1 MKALSLAGILV
12 LSVIGAARADPP
24 RVVASIVPVHAI
36 VAAVMAGVAVPA
48 LVVKGGGSP
57 HAYALRPSDARAL
70 ARANLVFWIGE
81 GLETFLAKPLAAL
94 AGTARVVTLTD
105 AEGIRHLPV
114 RAGGAW
120 EQRTEDDAG
129 GEPGHATDPH
139 VWLDPANAVAIAR
152 AAAAALAG
160 ADPDNRAIYAANA
173 ERFAARADALDAEIE
188 AFLAPVRTTPYAVF
202 HDAFQHFER
211 RYRLNAVGAVTA
223 GPQQQPSAKR
233 IQWIGERIETLGAR
247 CLFREPQF
255 APALAET
262 IARDVNARTGV
273 LDPLGAA
280 LEPGPDA
287 YFALMRG
294 LARALRDCLTA
305 GK

>member
-1 MKALSLAGILV
+1 MKALSLAGFLV

-36 VAAVMAGVAVPA
+36 VAAVMEGVAAPA
-48 LVVKGGGSP
+48 LVVERGGSP

-70 ARANLVFWIGE
+70 ARADLVFWMGA

-94 AGTARVVTLTD
+94 ADTARVVTLTD
-105 AEGIRHLPV
+105 AEEIRHLPV
-114 RAGGAW
+114 RAGGKPG
-120 EQRTEDDAG
+120 DA
-129 GEPGHATDPH
+129 ADPH
-139 VWLDPANAVAIAR
+139 VWLDPANAVVIAR
-152 AAAAALAG
+152 AAAAALAD

-173 ERFAARADALDAEIE
+173 ERFAARADALDAELE
-188 AFLAPVRTTPYAVF
+188 AFLAPVRTTPYAVL

-223 GPQQQPSAKR
+223 GPEHMPGAKR
-233 IQWIGERIETLGAR
+233 IQRIRERIETLGAP
-247 CLFREPQF
+247 CLFSEPQF
-255 APALAET
+255 ATALAET

-294 LARALRDCLTA
+294 LARALVDCLAA
-305 GK
+305 GT